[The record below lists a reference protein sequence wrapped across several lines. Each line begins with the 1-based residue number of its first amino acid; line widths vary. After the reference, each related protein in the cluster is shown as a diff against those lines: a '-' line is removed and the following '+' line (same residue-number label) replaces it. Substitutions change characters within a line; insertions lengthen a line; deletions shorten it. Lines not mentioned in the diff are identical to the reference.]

1 MASRGQE
8 GRQEMRMD
16 EVREKAK
23 KFGLKTSRMKKD
35 DLIRAI
41 QTAEGNFPCFGSA
54 GQYCDQQ
61 GCCWQDECLEN

>member
-1 MASRGQE
+1 
-8 GRQEMRMD
+8 MRMD

-23 KFGLKTSRMKKD
+23 KIGLKTSRMKKD

-41 QTAEGNFPCFGSA
+41 QMAEGNFPCFGSA
-54 GQYCDQQ
+54 ENYCDQA